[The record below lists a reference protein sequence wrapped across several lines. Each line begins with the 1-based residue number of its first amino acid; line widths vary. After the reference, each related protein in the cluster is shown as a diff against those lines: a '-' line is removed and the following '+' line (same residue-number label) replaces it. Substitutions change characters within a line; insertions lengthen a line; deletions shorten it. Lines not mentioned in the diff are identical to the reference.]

1 MNKVPAV
8 RIRDCNDAPVSAG
21 ASYVLYWMIAN
32 RRTRWNFALDR
43 AIEIAREIGKPLVVL
58 EALRCDYPWA
68 CDRFHRFVLDG
79 MRNNKKA
86 LVDTG
91 VFYYP
96 YVEPEVGAG
105 RGLLEALSSDA
116 CAIVTDEFPCFF
128 LPRMVKTAA
137 RRVAVRMEAVDSNG
151 LLPLRAADRVFER
164 AYDFRRFLQRE
175 LLSHLDQTPRRAP
188 LRTGLPEIRKLQRR
202 ILQRWP
208 PADDRLLQPESS
220 LDHLP
225 IDHDVSVVPLS
236 GGSRAGEKALRE
248 FLRNRLPHYA
258 ETRRTIEPS
267 MTSGLSPY
275 LHFGH
280 ISTHQILESLGAIEE
295 WIPSRL
301 AARASGKRE
310 GWWGMSSGAESFLDQ
325 LVTWRELGY
334 NFCTWRDDYDS
345 YSSLPAWAQTTLE
358 THGHDERLHLYTM
371 AQFEHAATH
380 DGLWNAAQNQLRVE
394 GRIHNYLR
402 MLWGK
407 KILHW
412 TTHPEQALEIMIEL
426 DNKYAIDGRNP
437 NSYSGIFWTL
447 GRYDRPWGPER
458 EIFGKVRYMSS
469 ANTRRKLDVKSYL
482 ARWSNLRGPQL
493 LS

>member
-1 MNKVPAV
+1 MNKVPTI
-8 RIRDCNDAPVSAG
+8 RIRDCNDAPVSPG

-43 AIEIAREIGKPLVVL
+43 AIEIARELGKPLVVL

-68 CDRFHRFVLDG
+68 CDRFHRFVIDG
-79 MRNNKKA
+79 MRDNRKA
-86 LVDTG
+86 LAGTG
-91 VFYYP
+91 VLYYP
-96 YVEPEVGAG
+96 YIEPQIGAG
-105 RGLLEALSSDA
+105 KGLLETLSSDA

-128 LPRMVKTAA
+128 LPRMVRAAA
-137 RRVAVRMEAVDSNG
+137 RRVAVRMEEVDSNG
-151 LLPLRAADRVFER
+151 LLPLRAAERVFER

-175 LLSHLDQTPRRAP
+175 LPSQLDQAPHRAP
-188 LRTGLPEIRKLQRR
+188 LRARLPKIKTLPRG
-202 ILQRWP
+202 ILKRWP
-208 PADDRLLQPESS
+208 AASDRLLQPESS
-220 LDHLP
+220 LGHLP
-225 IDHDVSVVPLS
+225 IDHDVNVVHFS
-236 GGSRAGEKALRE
+236 GGSSAAEKVLRE

-258 ETRRTIEPS
+258 EPRRTVEPS

-280 ISTHQILESLGAIEE
+280 ISTHQILESLGAIEK
-295 WIPSRL
+295 WIPARIS
-301 AARASGKRE
+301 ARAGGKRE

-334 NFCTWRDDYDS
+334 NFCARRDDYDR

-358 THGHDERLHLYTM
+358 AHGHDERPHLYTM
-371 AQFEHAATH
+371 AQFDYAATH
-380 DGLWNAAQNQLRVE
+380 DELWNAAQNQLRVD

-426 DNKYAIDGRNP
+426 NNKYAIDGRNP

-469 ANTRRKLDVKSYL
+469 ANTRRKLELKSYL
-482 ARWSNLRGPQL
+482 ARWSKE
-493 LS
+493 